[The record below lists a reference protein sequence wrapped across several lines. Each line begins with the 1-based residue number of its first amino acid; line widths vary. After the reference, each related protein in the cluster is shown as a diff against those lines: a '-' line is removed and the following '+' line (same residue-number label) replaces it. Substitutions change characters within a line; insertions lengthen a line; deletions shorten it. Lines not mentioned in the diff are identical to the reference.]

1 MSSSYCSSCKIEVP
15 NDDNLRDHYKSEFH
29 RYNIKRK
36 LVGLPPVTD
45 DQFSKKKAQLIAESS
60 QSEKDVLYKCELCS
74 KSFASKATYKQH
86 LESNKHREN
95 LKKFNKGGAVGAD
108 GAAPEFKEQ
117 QEGTQKTALEDQTV
131 CLFCNQKNPDLNENL
146 LHMRLAH
153 SFFISEFSHLKNLK
167 GLLKHL
173 AFKIH
178 KKRTCIYCAEDC
190 KTSEGIQQHMI
201 DKGHVFMNTEDFG
214 EYLTFYDF
222 SKKIENLRQHGLLVE
237 SDEEVGS
244 GVDLLEIV
252 LENRDEEERE
262 NDDDEDYEPEEDNQS
277 WEIIDNPDG
286 TEPRKVYRM
295 RAAKLLPTG
304 EVQLPNGT
312 ILGHRKLK
320 TAYKQYY
327 RDLARQAE
335 VNQGELENVSE
346 NVLAA
351 RQEETRLAAMKETA
365 ERKQRNFVES
375 QAHQL
380 FLRREREDLK
390 LKMRTNIIQ
399 PYFRKQQSQ

>member
-1 MSSSYCSSCKIEVP
+1 
-15 NDDNLRDHYKSEFH
+15 
-29 RYNIKRK
+29 
-36 LVGLPPVTD
+36 
-45 DQFSKKKAQLIAESS
+45 
-60 QSEKDVLYKCELCS
+60 
-74 KSFASKATYKQH
+74 
-86 LESNKHREN
+86 
-95 LKKFNKGGAVGAD
+95 
-108 GAAPEFKEQ
+108 
-117 QEGTQKTALEDQTV
+117 
-131 CLFCNQKNPDLNENL
+131 
-146 LHMRLAH
+146 MRLAH
-153 SFFISEFSHLKNLK
+153 SFFISEFNHLKNLK

-237 SDEEVGS
+237 GDEEVNGN
-244 GVDLLEIV
+244 VDLLEIV

-262 NDDDEDYEPEEDNQS
+262 NEDEDYDVEEDNQS
-277 WEIIDNPDG
+277 WEVIDGPEG
-286 TEPRKVYRM
+286 TEPRKVYKM
-295 RAAKLLPTG
+295 RAAKLLSTG

-327 RDLARQAE
+327 RDLARQTE
-335 VNQGELENVSE
+335 VNQGELEYVSE

-351 RQEETRLAAMKETA
+351 RQEETRLVRDFIFIMK
-365 ERKQRNFVES
+365 S
-375 QAHQL
+375 
-380 FLRREREDLK
+380 
-390 LKMRTNIIQ
+390 
-399 PYFRKQQSQ
+399 